1 MQNKFD
7 LSKPMVCPHC
17 SALSLMLGCPG
28 ADQPI
33 INTFGYQP
41 PVVLTYCLA
50 CRKPSLWVSGEL
62 KWPTK
67 QGIQPHEHLPERCRQ
82 TFMEAQKI
90 SSISPRAACALL
102 RVTLEQLV
110 DELLGAQ
117 KDPAPRKNLNERIKS
132 LPCSH
137 AYQDLCDACR
147 IVGNKAA
154 HPAEI
159 SFEEGENEDLPL
171 LISELINAIV
181 ASQISPA
188 IIAKEALSRVRK

>member
-1 MQNKFD
+1 MQNILD

-17 SALSLMLGCPG
+17 SALSLMLGCYG

-33 INTFGYQP
+33 INAFGYHP
-41 PVVLTYCLA
+41 SVVVTYCLA
-50 CRKPSLWVSGEL
+50 CRKPSLWINKEL

-110 DELLGAQ
+110 DELLGDQ
-117 KDPAPRKNLNERIKS
+117 KDSTSKKNLNDRIKS
-132 LPCSH
+132 LPCYPV
-137 AYQDLCDACR
+137 YQDLFDACR

-181 ASQISPA
+181 ASQISPG